1 MSAKRMHTAE
11 DVIAAAMRQGRTV
24 PALIAEAL
32 ESAQLLQSPETAQEM
47 AELREQAA
55 AMEAAA
61 FGDVEVRLLDPV
73 GQITFL
79 REALA
84 AQLDRAGTL
93 DRLLREA
100 QAQREALAARLRAG
114 QTWQRDRNPSL
125 VAQDYVS
132 QEELRAIFGI
142 ELTAPWDEQVV
153 PEPGCRHGLCDPS
166 KPFERCPVC
175 RMDRNLPEAG
185 GAE

>member
-1 MSAKRMHTAE
+1 MNTRLVNTVA
-11 DVIAAAMRQGRTV
+11 DVINAALTQNRTAAGIAI
-24 PALIAEAL
+24 ALD
-32 ESAQLLQSPETAQEM
+32 SAQLLMCPDTA
-47 AELREQAA
+47 AELEKLREQAA

-73 GQITFL
+73 SQITFL

-100 QAQREALAARLRAG
+100 QAQRAALAARLRAG
-114 QTWQRDRNPSL
+114 QTWEQDRTPPL

-153 PEPGCRHGLCDPS
+153 PKPECRHGLCDPS
-166 KPFERCPVC
+166 KPFEQCPVC

-185 GAE
+185 GAS